1 MIERLKQRWG
11 VSSTWHVIAILVV
24 FSLAGS
30 SILYVKQPIYHAL
43 GIPADASLWI
53 RIPLIVLF
61 YQVLLLIWGTVF
73 GQFRFFWEKEKKLG
87 RFLLRWMLPNKR
99 P

>member
-1 MIERLKQRWG
+1 MFLR
-11 VSSTWHVIAILVV
+11 TILIV

-43 GIPADASLWI
+43 GISPDATRWI
-53 RIPLIVLF
+53 RYPLIILF
-61 YQVLLLIWGTVF
+61 YQVLLLIWGTLF

-87 RFLLRWMLPNKR
+87 KLLFGWIPLKK
-99 P
+99 